1 LSYPEEGRP
10 SKTSIYVAAGRAIG
24 AREPDPSVRNP
35 DSLAER
41 LLGNPADLAVDHPA
55 VHALGQDYAEA
66 IENKEVLGSVIM
78 MMIRTRFID
87 DCLRRAVEAGATQ
100 VVILGAGF
108 DTRAYRLIDL
118 LKDTTIFE
126 VDRPQTQEMK
136 KRRVAEALGGAPPNV
151 VYVPIDFQHE
161 RLADVLARHGHDP
174 NRRTCFIWEGVTM
187 YLPADTVRAT
197 LEFVGAHA
205 TGSTIVFDYVY
216 QRAIDMI
223 ARIDLDK
230 IPPAV
235 RPAVQRFLNLVADEP
250 WIFGLPDNA
259 EHEYLRRFG
268 LEAGDALPI
277 GGAESVSRYLTR
289 ADGTTVGGMR
299 AAEQG
304 GPNQAAVYQ
313 LIEAAVR

>member
-1 LSYPEEGRP
+1 
-10 SKTSIYVAAGRAIG
+10 
-24 AREPDPSVRNP
+24 
-35 DSLAER
+35 LAER

-299 AAEQG
+299 AADQG

-313 LIEAAVR
+313 LIEATVR